1 MLDSL
6 FPAFGFDLWS
16 VFVRSPPGLRR
27 TVRRVQIDDTESLP
41 SQTRRAHQGRPSPLG
56 DSPPV
61 PPPINRVLFL
71 IQGGRHGRNIGG
83 FVGTEVAPYR
93 KYVTEGLHKAHVLT
107 DYLSVQAGT
116 EKQVTPLFRQLT
128 MLDMKGTR
136 KASTPRQWRDDF
148 ISRVKAAR
156 IVSGKKPVEIAAALG
171 VNLDTYNRWE
181 SRALLPHHLVMDFC
195 KITGADPVMLLTG
208 APFDLG
214 KALAQSARR

>member
-1 MLDSL
+1 MS
-6 FPAFGFDLWS
+6 
-16 VFVRSPPGLRR
+16 SPTLRR
-27 TVRRVQIDDTESLP
+27 TVRRVQIDDTECLP
-41 SQTRRAHQGRPSPLG
+41 THTRRSHKTRPYPLG
-56 DSPPV
+56 DPTSIPPAV
-61 PPPINRVLFL
+61 DRVLFL
-71 IQGGRHGRNIGG
+71 IQGGRHGGNVGSFI
-83 FVGTEVAPYR
+83 GTEVAPYR
-93 KYVTEGLHKAHVLT
+93 KYVAEGLHKSHVLT

-181 SRALLPHHLVMDFC
+181 SRALLPHHLVMEFC
-195 KITGADPVMLLTG
+195 RITGADPVMLLTG